1 MDLETEWAGV
11 LQRWANSGDTS
22 VRLTE
27 NSVRQTNTQTRTESH
42 DILGSSRYNRQQDG
56 LERRSSNHNTAYE
69 TERKPSF
76 GEDEKK
82 RVERQTTRDR
92 DWREG
97 GGKAGGRARW
107 SSVSRGSVSPG
118 KENIDTG
125 CRSRSATRSPTSR
138 LYSSTVASRAKQIN
152 PVMTEVHSHRKS
164 STSSQRSSHSASSR
178 GATPSRQDQTT
189 DNYQTRRPSN
199 NRSFSSRHRS
209 SSQRRSG
216 PAGRS
221 SVSPP
226 ASSSYNNNNEP
237 RKSSGSVKIS
247 LSSLKKA
254 SVESWDGGQ
263 QRGGKKKS
271 ISSVYIG

>member
-56 LERRSSNHNTAYE
+56 LERRSSSHNTAYE
-69 TERKPSF
+69 PLDRKSSNNLESLERRSTNFESERKPSS
-76 GEDEKK
+76 GEEERK

-92 DWREG
+92 DWRES

-178 GATPSRQDQTT
+178 GATPSRL
-189 DNYQTRRPSN
+189 Y
-199 NRSFSSRHRS
+199 SST
-209 SSQRRSG
+209 
-216 PAGRS
+216 
-221 SVSPP
+221 V
-226 ASSSYNNNNEP
+226 AS
-237 RKSSGSVKIS
+237 RAK
-247 LSSLKKA
+247 
-254 SVESWDGGQ
+254 Q
-263 QRGGKKKS
+263 
-271 ISSVYIG
+271 

>member
-69 TERKPSF
+69 TLDRKSSNKLESLERRSTNFESERKPSS
-76 GEDEKK
+76 GEEERK

-125 CRSRSATRSPTSR
+125 CRYLVPS
-138 LYSSTVASRAKQIN
+138 
-152 PVMTEVHSHRKS
+152 EGKS
-164 STSSQRSSHSASSR
+164 LQKIFNFKIFL
-178 GATPSRQDQTT
+178 Q
-189 DNYQTRRPSN
+189 
-199 NRSFSSRHRS
+199 F
-209 SSQRRSG
+209 
-216 PAGRS
+216 GRS
-221 SVSPP
+221 
-226 ASSSYNNNNEP
+226 NQDLCFM
-237 RKSSGSVKIS
+237 I
-247 LSSLKKA
+247 
-254 SVESWDGGQ
+254 
-263 QRGGKKKS
+263 
-271 ISSVYIG
+271 